1 MRAAARGLRP
11 LTGAARGLRPLT
23 GAARDLHPLAGAA
36 RRSHTVVAVTDDGIP
51 VLVNERRAQDT
62 LGADNSAT
70 ANAAAGGG
78 DLTGVRLWDAA
89 PALIQHLSK
98 RRKRLLK
105 GRHVLELGAG
115 TGACGLAAA
124 AFGAAHVVLSDLD
137 TLSTLSSDDAGWQT
151 QSTLSALAENV
162 ALNGARGEL
171 CSVAELRW
179 GDADHIA
186 SLRETRADG
195 FDTIIASDVLY
206 YPPETYPA
214 LADTIRALA
223 APDASVALGYLLRH
237 SREGEIVDLL
247 KEDFEVV
254 TRATFGG
261 AAASTRVVELRRTS

>member
-1 MRAAARGLRP
+1 M
-11 LTGAARGLRPLT
+11 
-23 GAARDLHPLAGAA
+23 
-36 RRSHTVVAVTDDGIP
+36 
-51 VLVNERRAQDT
+51 
-62 LGADNSAT
+62 
-70 ANAAAGGG
+70 
-78 DLTGVRLWDAA
+78 
-89 PALIQHLSK
+89 
-98 RRKRLLK
+98 
-105 GRHVLELGAG
+105 LELGAG

-137 TLSTLSSDDAGWQT
+137 TVSTLSSDDAGWQNM
-151 QSTLSALAENV
+151 STLSALAENI

-223 APDASVALGYLLRH
+223 APNGSVALGYLLRH
-237 SREGEIVDLL
+237 SREGEIVGLL
-247 KEDFEVV
+247 ADDFEVV